1 MLERKPQVQLPVGP
15 AESGGQAG
23 FTLIETVCVLAIF
36 AMLAAV
42 ALPAFL
48 KGTTRSRLEGYALQ
62 AATLLNADHDAAQRN
77 GRDVT
82 TEVDAPARIIRSGA
96 SGHALELPSDVTVRA
111 SLASRCENRA
121 AGATIRYLA
130 SGLSCGGVISLT
142 RLGSGYQIRVYWL
155 TGVAEIVPIY

>member
-1 MLERKPQVQLPVGP
+1 MTTCIVRPANMVLTTLSPWGPKGGMLERKPQVQLPVGP

-77 GRDVT
+77 GRDVA
-82 TEVDAPARIIRSGA
+82 TEVDAP
-96 SGHALELPSDVTVRA
+96 
-111 SLASRCENRA
+111 
-121 AGATIRYLA
+121 
-130 SGLSCGGVISLT
+130 
-142 RLGSGYQIRVYWL
+142 
-155 TGVAEIVPIY
+155 